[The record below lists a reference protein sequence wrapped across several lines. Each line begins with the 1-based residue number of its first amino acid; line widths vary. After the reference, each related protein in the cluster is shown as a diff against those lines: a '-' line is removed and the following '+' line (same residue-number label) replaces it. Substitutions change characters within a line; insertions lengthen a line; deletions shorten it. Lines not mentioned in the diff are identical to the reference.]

1 MRLLLDT
8 HALIWFAT
16 GDPQLPQA
24 SIDAI
29 ADPDNEVFVSATSA
43 WEVATKF
50 RKGKLPEAA
59 VLESDFESIVVS
71 LGMTEL
77 PVTLRHALLSGR
89 LTLVN
94 SDPWDRTLIAQAIL
108 ENLVLVSIERSFE
121 SQGVRRLWD

>member
-1 MRLLLDT
+1 
-8 HALIWFAT
+8 
-16 GDPQLPQA
+16 
-24 SIDAI
+24 
-29 ADPDNEVFVSATSA
+29 VSAASA
-43 WEVATKF
+43 WEVAPKF

-94 SDPWDRTLIAQAIL
+94 ADPWDRTLIAQAIL